1 MTAPL
6 GGQAI
11 QTPIGIQ
18 MTSAHQTKTKQEH
31 PVSIKV
37 NKSQNKQHKQETN
50 KVKNQISKK
59 TMRLKDQEQVQL
71 AYKHHAANKSTGKG
85 HNNEKN
91 EKQRHANACATVR
104 PTLASIKLQITT
116 TQTQTL
122 AAHQMLPS
130 FIAVSVPN

>member
-37 NKSQNKQHKQETN
+37 NKYQNNQHKQETN

-59 TMRLKDQEQVQL
+59 TMRLKDREQVQL

-85 HNNEKN
+85 HNKEKRKKMKN
-91 EKQRHANACATVR
+91 RDTQMHV
-104 PTLASIKLQITT
+104 LLSDLHWLQ
-116 TQTQTL
+116 
-122 AAHQMLPS
+122 
-130 FIAVSVPN
+130 

>member
-37 NKSQNKQHKQETN
+37 NKSQNNQHKQETN

-59 TMRLKDQEQVQL
+59 TMGLKDREQVQVQL
-71 AYKHHAANKSTGKG
+71 AHKHHAAKKSTGKG
-85 HNNEKN
+85 HNTEKR
-91 EKQRHANACATVR
+91 EKMRNR
-104 PTLASIKLQITT
+104 N
-116 TQTQTL
+116 TQMHVLLSDLHWFQ
-122 AAHQMLPS
+122 
-130 FIAVSVPN
+130 